1 MGSLIHLDEFD
12 SKISAFASQGASQ
25 GLKRLAYGQG
35 IYFLI
40 MGLWPILDI
49 QSFLWITGPKS
60 DLWLVRTLGLLIAA
74 VGFALVRAAREN
86 QLIHAICIFGSLTAF
101 ALAVSDLFYVALG
114 SISRIYLW
122 DAGIQIGLV
131 LMWRWLWPV
140 AEERG
145 PHTVPEGPGYY

>member
-74 VGFALVRAAREN
+74 VGFALVRA
-86 QLIHAICIFGSLTAF
+86 
-101 ALAVSDLFYVALG
+101 VSDLFYVALG